1 MHLGGCAVVVF
12 EHHGGQAMKTVL
24 APGAPWPKQ
33 PEEKVKVKRAPRPPK
48 KRSTKQKTDEMFAL
62 WAAKNIGSLQ

>member
-1 MHLGGCAVVVF
+1 
-12 EHHGGQAMKTVL
+12 MKTVL

-62 WAAKNIGSLQ
+62 WAAKNIGPLQ